1 MRRGT
6 VSGRNANL
14 IFTRPAAE
22 EEEGVNCVLASHPSN
37 RPEGSSSRTD
47 QSELARGESD
57 RDREIRRTRM
67 N

>member
-22 EEEGVNCVLASHPSN
+22 EEEEGVNCVLASHPPN
-37 RPEGSSSRTD
+37 RPEGSSSSRTD
-47 QSELARGESD
+47 QSEIARGESD
-57 RDREIRRTRM
+57 RDRER
-67 N
+67 